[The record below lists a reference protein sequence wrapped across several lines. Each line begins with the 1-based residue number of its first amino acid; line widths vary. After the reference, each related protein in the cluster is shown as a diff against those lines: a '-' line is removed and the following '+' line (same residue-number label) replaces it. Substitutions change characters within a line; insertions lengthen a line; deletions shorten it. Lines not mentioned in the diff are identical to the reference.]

1 MKLKKI
7 IPELII
13 GADNVYRTKNYI
25 VKQVI
30 SLETPIVE
38 DNGIMSYD
46 TFYKRT
52 EMRDKQHELVFSD
65 RKRINGKRLPST
77 MFSIKYIDFFI

>member
-1 MKLKKI
+1 MKKT
-7 IPELII
+7 IPEFII

-25 VKQVI
+25 VKQVL

-52 EMRDKQHELVFSD
+52 VMRDKQYEVVFSD

-77 MFSIKYIDFFI
+77 MFSRKYID

>member
-1 MKLKKI
+1 MKKI
-7 IPELII
+7 SPDFII
-13 GADNVYRTKNYI
+13 DADNVYRTRRYI
-25 VKQVI
+25 IKQVL
-30 SLETPIVE
+30 SLETPAIE

-52 EMRDKQHELVFSD
+52 PTRDKQYELIFSD

-77 MFSIKYIDFFI
+77 MYSRKYID

>member
-1 MKLKKI
+1 MKKI
-7 IPELII
+7 IPEFII

-25 VKQVI
+25 VKQVL

-52 EMRDKQHELVFSD
+52 AMRDKQYEVVFSD

-77 MFSIKYIDFFI
+77 MFSRKYID